1 MEITTKISKKGRGN
15 QLVNAER
22 AVLISK
28 MVDKLSEG
36 YMSTNELSKQL
47 GVSRVTIDSYRGLV
61 DDLIGKTKVDRNVIL
76 RLQIQRTYKLIEML
90 MQDLKEQRD
99 KKDMAGNSFV
109 DIKNTALLYNQIYK
123 FSSHLAQI
131 TGLNIETHVN
141 VDPTKLVIIR
151 SNQKKS
157 DVIEANAD

>member
-1 MEITTKISKKGRGN
+1 M
-15 QLVNAER
+15 
-22 AVLISK
+22 
-28 MVDKLSEG
+28 D
-36 YMSTNELSKQL
+36 
-47 GVSRVTIDSYRGLV
+47 
-61 DDLIGKTKVDRNVIL
+61 
-76 RLQIQRTYKLIEML
+76 
-90 MQDLKEQRD
+90 DLKEQRLD
-99 KKDMAGNSFV
+99 SKGNRKESV

-151 SNQKKS
+151 SNTKKS